1 MSERLPRRD
10 LRVVKGFLTVQG
22 RGHDEERALQNALIG
37 TSRPAEGLG
46 LCQNA

>member
-1 MSERLPRRD
+1 MSERLPHRD
-10 LRVVKGFLTVQG
+10 LRVVEEFLTVRA
-22 RGHDEERALQNALIG
+22 RGNDEERALQNALIG